1 MFDHLKITNYFKG
14 VARGYFAI
22 DVTTKKK
29 LDVRT
34 WWPTLF
40 KDTNDFCKS
49 YDSFYKSS

>member
-40 KDTNDFCKS
+40 KDTHDFCKS
-49 YDSFYKSS
+49 YDRC